1 MDEDFVK
8 KIPSLNMEYF
18 VEYFCKRNKKEKE
31 LW

>member
-18 VEYFCKRNKKEKE
+18 VDFCKRNKKEKE